1 MPPTEPAAGWSRGQR
16 RLHWWSAALVVLAA
30 LVAVAM
36 VRVPLAWLLEKFLLY
51 QLHKTIGLTVAAL
64 ALARL
69 LLRARR
75 GRPAWPAGLPAAGL
89 ARAGQRA
96 LYVLLLAVPVLGYL
110 SADAAPANVPTLFLA
125 VIPLPRL
132 LAPDAALY
140 ALLRPA
146 HIAAALL
153 LLGLALGHAAM
164 ALRHHRRGLPV
175 LRAMWRG

>member
-1 MPPTEPAAGWSRGQR
+1 MPPTEPPAWSRAQR
-16 RLHWWSAALVVLAA
+16 RLHWWSAALVFLGA

-36 VRVPLAWLLEKFLLY
+36 VRVPLVWLLEKFLLY
-51 QLHKTIGLTVAAL
+51 QLHKTIGVTVAAL

-69 LLRARR
+69 FLRARR

-89 ARAGQRA
+89 ARAGQA
-96 LYVLLLAVPVLGYL
+96 GLYLLLLAVPTLGYL
-110 SADAAPANVPTLFLA
+110 SADAAPANIPTLFLA

-132 LAPDAALY
+132 LAPDSGLY

-153 LLGLALGHAAM
+153 LLALAAGHAAM
-164 ALRHHRRGLPV
+164 AIHHHRRGLPL
-175 LRAMWRG
+175 LRAMWKG